1 MTEEK
6 WEQLTEMTTKNF
18 PGAKLSREDIVVETT
33 EGDQKQEGSRDVLEF
48 EHPDG
53 KKYRVVRE
61 NRPVVLEKKQH
72 FSHRAGD
79 TARTEYKFSDTEF
92 SHKLRVF
99 KETGF
104 EEWEEITLDKLG
116 L

>member
-1 MTEEK
+1 MNDDR
-6 WEQLTEMTTKNF
+6 WQQLVEMAKKNF
-18 PGAKLSREDIVVETT
+18 KDVTLTTEDLMVETMDGPQNQGT
-33 EGDQKQEGSRDVLEF
+33 QDVLIF
-48 EHPDG
+48 DHVDG
-53 KKYRVVRE
+53 VRYKLVRE

-99 KETGF
+99 KEDDLG
-104 EEWEEITLDKLG
+104 EWEEITLDKLR